1 MCLSDVCTTLQI
13 LLNFHKTDKNKKGA
27 RLTKSKLYGILMSK
41 ILFHDAKMIPK
52 LSFFEHVPF
61 LRQYVFFSFSWTK
74 NIYNFQVRS
83 PHSAFK
89 NESFFITELS
99 FAFFLML
106 ITMTCNTWL
115 FIAVVMVEGWAF
127 ILCHRWLSHMLVA
140 RRLMT
145 ALTYR
150 LIYWPQD
157 ISNCNTCSNIINCKE
172 GTKWS
177 TRAIEWWLWMYDLKL
192 CRIPSICRFL
202 SQFSIFLQT

>member
-27 RLTKSKLYGILMSK
+27 RLTKSKLYGILMCK

-115 FIAVVMVEGWAF
+115 FIAVVIGRGLGF
-127 ILCHRWLSHMLVA
+127 YLVSP
-140 RRLMT
+140 
-145 ALTYR
+145 
-150 LIYWPQD
+150 LIKSYVGSAETDDCID
-157 ISNCNTCSNIINCKE
+157 ISINLLTT
-172 GTKWS
+172 GNQQ
-177 TRAIEWWLWMYDLKL
+177 L
-192 CRIPSICRFL
+192 
-202 SQFSIFLQT
+202 